1 MKRFWNFKNADGCA
15 ELTLYGDISDSTWY
29 GDEVTPKQFKADL
42 DALGDVKQLDIYIN
56 SGGGDVFAGNAI
68 YNMLRR
74 HKAHKTVYIDG
85 LAASIASV
93 IAMAGD
99 RIIMPE
105 NAMLMIHNSWTIC
118 AGNKSDMRKIAGEM
132 EKIDGMIAGTYAA
145 RTGRDEAEFQGFM
158 DAETWF
164 TAKEAAEIGLADEV
178 EESRKVAACMDG
190 DFLNLNGQK
199 FDLTRYKD
207 AAKAKQIA
215 PSGADKTDNG
225 GESQPV
231 TDSNQ
236 ALATQRKHFIDL
248 RKKLLEV

>member
-1 MKRFWNFKNADGCA
+1 MKKFWNAKGNGELA
-15 ELTLYGDISDSTWY
+15 ELVLYGEISDSTWY
-29 GDEVTPKQFKADL
+29 GDEITPKQFKADL
-42 DALGDVKQLDIYIN
+42 DALGDVKRLDIYIN

-68 YNMLRR
+68 YNMLKR
-74 HKAHKTVYIDG
+74 HKAHKTVYVDG

-99 RIIMPE
+99 KIVMPE
-105 NAMLMIHNSWTIC
+105 NAMLMIHNCWTIC

-145 RTGRDEAEFQGFM
+145 RTGHDEAEIQALM

-164 TAKEAAEIGLADEV
+164 TAKEAVEMGLADAA
-178 EESRKVAACMDG
+178 EESRKVAASMDG

-215 PSGADKTDNG
+215 PAGADKTDNG
-225 GESQPV
+225 GESQPAA
-231 TDSNQ
+231 DSNQ
-236 ALATQRKHFIDL
+236 ALETQRRHFFDL
-248 RKKLLEV
+248 RKKLLGV